1 MTGMAHCRSML
12 CATILRNQGAPAIA
26 ALRVAALLAL
36 LAFPAAG
43 RARTFELHAD
53 SLQSPLAQ
61 VKGLHVQLSVPD
73 PAVAGL
79 LRIDADVLVA
89 PDYGYTFRNVHWD
102 CPLTRDLQGGWR
114 CEGDVRSGNANPM
127 RLSLAIAPTTTIARL
142 SGGRSTVG
150 LLRYTATPDAT
161 RLVFEQV
168 PVAWLG
174 AFSAT
179 LWAEGRLQKG
189 SLDGHLDIHV
199 PAHGAVSVQGLLQW
213 RGVALDTPDGRI
225 AADAL
230 DADVQFGFSKIAAQ
244 RRIGVDITFHGG
256 DLLAG
261 SLFATLPKTPVAAYL
276 GAIRSGEDD
285 WMLQTLRLDDGTSL
299 TAKGNARY
307 SPTLGLRAMDLQLHS
322 SDLGVARGRYL
333 TGWLSPA
340 GLADL
345 QLRGGV
351 QVDLAMDANGWRDV
365 HARLLGVDAIDGKQ
379 RFAMHAIQG
388 DLRWTASSQ
397 TAISDVSW
405 NSAALF
411 GIALGPA
418 RFGLNSQSRKLQL
431 VGAAVVPLLGG
442 NLRLDTFD
450 LTASTA
456 ATGMRLVIG
465 LTLQK
470 LQVAQLA
477 KVFGWPA
484 FNGTLDGTLPA
495 ARYENEILSFDGGL
509 SAQVFGGTLQIAR
522 LAMERPFGAD
532 PSLNA
537 DVTIKGFD
545 LKALTSVF
553 GFGEITGRLDGRI
566 SALRLLDWS
575 PIAFDAE
582 LHSDDAAPDRRR
594 ISQRAITDL
603 SNVGGGGLVGGLQS
617 QALRLFHDFGYER
630 LGLACKLANNICQMD
645 GVGSA
650 GTGYTIVEGSGL
662 PHISVIGFERQV
674 DWPTLVARLQAASH
688 GTVIIK

>member
-1 MTGMAHCRSML
+1 ML
-12 CATILRNQGAPAIA
+12 CAIILRNHKASAIA
-26 ALRVAALLAL
+26 ALRMAALAL
-36 LAFPAAG
+36 LVIPAAG

-53 SLQSPLAQ
+53 FLQSPLAL

-73 PAVAGL
+73 PAAAGL
-79 LRIDADVLVA
+79 LRIDADTLDA
-89 PDYGYTFRNVHWD
+89 PDYGYSFRNVHWE
-102 CPLTRDLQGGWR
+102 CPLTRDRQGGWR

-127 RLSLAIAPTTTIARL
+127 RLALAIAPATTTARL
-142 SGGRSTVG
+142 SDGRSALG
-150 LLRYTATPDAT
+150 LQRNAATPDAT
-161 RLVFEQV
+161 RLVFTQV
-168 PVAWLG
+168 PVAWLN

-179 LWAEGRLQKG
+179 LWASGHLQKG
-189 SLDGHLDIHV
+189 SLVGHLDIHV
-199 PAHGAVSVQGLLQW
+199 PARGAVSVQGPLQLH
-213 RGVALDTPDGRI
+213 GVALDTPDGLL
-225 AADAL
+225 ATDAL
-230 DADVQFGFSKIAAQ
+230 DADVKFGFSKLAEQ
-244 RRIGVDITFHGG
+244 RKIGVDMTLHGG

-261 SLFATLPKTPVAAYL
+261 GLFATLPKTPVMAHL
-276 GAIRSGEDD
+276 GASRSGDGD
-285 WMLQTLRLDDGTSL
+285 WILQALRLDDGAAL
-299 TAKGNARY
+299 TANGSARY
-307 SPTLGLRAMDLQLHS
+307 SPALGLRAMDLQLHS

-333 TGWLSPA
+333 TGWLGPA
-340 GLADL
+340 GLADV
-345 QLRGGV
+345 QMRGGV
-351 QVDLAMDANGWRDV
+351 QIDLAMDANGWRDA
-365 HARLLGVDAIDGKQ
+365 HARLVDVDAVDGKQ
-379 RFAMHAIQG
+379 RFALHSIQG

-397 TAISDVSW
+397 TATSVVSW

-418 RFGLNSQSRKLQL
+418 RIGLNSHSRKLQL
-431 VGAAVVPLLGG
+431 AGAAVVPLLGG
-442 NLRLDTFD
+442 SLRLDTFD
-450 LTASTA
+450 LTASTG

-477 KVFGWPA
+477 KVLGWPA
-484 FNGTLDGTLPA
+484 FDGTLDGTLPA

-509 SAQVFGGTLQIAR
+509 GAQVFGGTLQIAR

-566 SALRLLDWS
+566 TALRLLDWS

-582 LHSDDAAPDRRR
+582 MHSDDAAPDRRR

-603 SNVGGGGLVGGLQS
+603 SNVGGGGLVGGMQS
-617 QALRLFHDFGYER
+617 QALRLFQDFGYAR

-662 PHISVIGFERQV
+662 PHISVIGFQRQV